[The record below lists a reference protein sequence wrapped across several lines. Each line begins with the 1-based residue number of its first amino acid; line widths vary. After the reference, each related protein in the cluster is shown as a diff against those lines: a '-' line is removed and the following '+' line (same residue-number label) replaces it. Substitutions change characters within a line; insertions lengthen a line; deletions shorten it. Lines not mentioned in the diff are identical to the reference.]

1 MKNTDPSASATDA
14 EVARW
19 LLTPEAIRARCGE
32 ILRAAEQDELSHFS
46 LHRDRIPACVAYVG
60 ETIRANYPDLE
71 IPFHARWRHFVVNGE
86 DRWARFAARQN
97 MDPMEQARVAFDLAV
112 TSVLLDAG
120 AGPAWSY
127 VDAGGQRIA
136 RSEGLAIA
144 SFDAFMSGLF
154 SSDPAQP
161 WRADAAGLSAL
172 TEARLA
178 AAFQVTADNRL
189 AGLDG
194 RVQLLQS
201 LGAALAAQPETFG
214 SEGRIGALVDRFA
227 ASAQPLEARAILLA
241 VLESFGSIWPGR
253 STLAG
258 RNLGDTWAHSAIT
271 APDGL
276 VPFHK
281 LSQWLSYS
289 LIEPLQAAG
298 IEVVAI
304 DGLTGLAEYR
314 NGGLMIDL
322 GVLQLKDPGLAEQA
336 LEPGHEA
343 IVEWRALTVAL
354 LDELAGPVR
363 AQLGVCAQDFPLA
376 KVLEGGTWAAG
387 RRAAAERR
395 TGAPP
400 PINIVSDGSVF

>member
-1 MKNTDPSASATDA
+1 MKITEPAAAASEA
-14 EVARW
+14 ERARW

-32 ILRAAEQDELSHFS
+32 IRRAAERDELAHFS
-46 LHRDRIPACVAYVG
+46 LHRDRVQPCADYVL
-60 ETIRANYPDLE
+60 ETIRANYPDLV

-86 DRWARFAARQN
+86 DRWTGFATGQNLDPVERAR
-97 MDPMEQARVAFDLAV
+97 MAFDLAV

-120 AGPAWSY
+120 AGPGWSY
-127 VDAGGQRIA
+127 VDGQGQRIA

-144 SFDAFMSGLF
+144 SFDAFTSGLF
-154 SSDPAQP
+154 SADPERP
-161 WRADAAGLSAL
+161 WRADAEGLSAL
-172 TEARLA
+172 TVTDLA
-178 AAFQVTADNRL
+178 AAFQVTKDNPL
-189 AGLDG
+189 AGLEG
-194 RVQLLQS
+194 RVSLLQS

-214 SEGRIGALVDRFA
+214 QEGRIGALVDLLA
-227 ASAQPLEARAILLA
+227 ARPQPLEARDILLT

-253 STLAG
+253 STLGG
-258 RNLGDTWAHSAIT
+258 RNLGDTWAHSAIA

-289 LIEPLQAAG
+289 LIEPLQDAG
-298 IEVVAI
+298 IQVSAI

-314 NGGLMIDL
+314 NGGLLIDL
-322 GVLQLKDPGLAEQA
+322 GVLQPRDAGLTECP

-343 IVEWRALTVAL
+343 IVEWRALTLAL
-354 LDELAGPVR
+354 LDELAVLIRSG
-363 AQLGVCAQDFPLA
+363 LGLSEQDFPLA

-395 TGAPP
+395 EGAGP